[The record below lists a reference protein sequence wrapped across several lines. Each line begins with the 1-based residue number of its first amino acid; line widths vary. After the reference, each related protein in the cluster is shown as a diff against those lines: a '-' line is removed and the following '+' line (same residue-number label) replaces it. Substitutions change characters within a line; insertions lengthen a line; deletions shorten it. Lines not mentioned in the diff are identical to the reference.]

1 MDFSTGSALRFGWET
16 LKKRPW
22 FFIGSTV
29 VILLASGLINAF
41 TTAIDGAMGGSVE
54 EPSIVGIVINLG
66 LGTLLSMGATA
77 FYLAAHDNPE
87 TVDLTTLWHPHPFL
101 NYLGASILFGLAVAA
116 GFVLLVVPGVMLAC
130 AWCVA
135 APSLVADRTGIF
147 AAFGRSADLTRGS
160 RWQIFGLIVIV
171 VVVEWIISMIFNA
184 ITGVGSVGMGGDPL
198 AVAEA
203 ALSPL
208 ALGLGVIRQTI
219 GAVIGATAAAVIY
232 VELRRAREGEGPE
245 WLTDIFR

>member
-16 LKKRPW
+16 FKKRPW

-87 TVDLTTLWHPHPFL
+87 TVDLTTLWHPQPFL
-101 NYLGASILFGLAVAA
+101 NYLGASILFGLAVAV
-116 GFVLLVVPGVMLAC
+116 GFVLLVVPGVI
-130 AWCVA
+130 VA
-135 APSLVADRTGIF
+135 LMFMFTTFIVIDRTLGP
-147 AAFGRSADLTRGS
+147 S
-160 RWQIFGLIVIV
+160 R
-171 VVVEWIISMIFNA
+171 
-184 ITGVGSVGMGGDPL
+184 
-198 AVAEA
+198 
-203 ALSPL
+203 
-208 ALGLGVIRQTI
+208 R
-219 GAVIGATAAAVIY
+219 
-232 VELRRAREGEGPE
+232 
-245 WLTDIFR
+245 